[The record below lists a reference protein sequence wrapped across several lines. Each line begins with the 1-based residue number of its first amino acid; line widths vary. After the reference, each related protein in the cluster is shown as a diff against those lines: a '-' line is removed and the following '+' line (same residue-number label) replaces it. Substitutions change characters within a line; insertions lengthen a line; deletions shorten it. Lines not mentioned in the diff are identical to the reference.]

1 MPASLANQL
10 QHALV
15 DVFSDSP
22 LITLEQNVDRALEII
37 TRQLDCDGVFVLA
50 AGKTPGRLKTR
61 NLYLKPPIQDSASF
75 PGVGAGEHAFF
86 SQSVTPPQTP
96 DLGQY

>member
-61 NLYLKPPIQDSASF
+61 NLYLKPQFKTQQASREWGLGNM
-75 PGVGAGEHAFF
+75 PFF